1 MENHGALWYNSG
13 EPQAEPRRCTEETEG
28 WEIGLMKGFIQIGKK
43 EKKGTGW
50 IVLHFSL
57 SLALFALFWLWFR
70 TGASPGTGEKAY
82 RLDLIVLLGYT
93 AELYF
98 FSRIYN
104 AYLLGYYRSR
114 LLVFAQFLTQFFSA
128 AIVYVLMTLL
138 WLRLTNPLPL
148 MLLVLAQL
156 ALDFVWCTFAN
167 RYFFKVNPVRR
178 TILFYRNELDKKRFG
193 SIEGKPIE
201 RLYRIE
207 KEYRYSG
214 DDFREIRPLLEGYDA
229 VFVSGLHP
237 NCRNDIANYCKEEG
251 IPGFFLP
258 RVGDMIMRESS
269 HIQSFE
275 TPVLHLHRKQLAMDY
290 AIVKRAF
297 DIVVSG
303 AALVVLSPVMLVT
316 ALAIHFYDGGPALY
330 KQVRLTQDGREYK
343 ILKFRSMRVDAEKDG
358 VARLSTGDKDDR
370 ITPIGHFVRKCRL
383 DELPQLV
390 NILRGDMTI
399 VGPRPERPEI
409 AKQIYESL
417 PEFRLRLQVKAGL
430 TGYAQI
436 YGRYNTGPYEKL
448 MFDLL
453 YISDMGIITDLM
465 LMFATVS
472 ILFMSESTA
481 GVEVGQTTAIDWK
494 QGDGDD
500 ERSSVEADSHKTQV

>member
-1 MENHGALWYNSG
+1 MSG
-13 EPQAEPRRCTEETEG
+13 
-28 WEIGLMKGFIQIGKK
+28 MIQINQK
-43 EKKGTGW
+43 ERKSTGLV
-50 IVLHFSL
+50 VLHFVL
-57 SLALFALFWLWFR
+57 SLILFSGFWYLFRCYALPEIGR
-70 TGASPGTGEKAY
+70 TDFS
-82 RLDLIVLLGYT
+82 LDAIVLLGYA

-104 AYLLGYYRSR
+104 AYELGYYRTR

-128 AIVYVLMTLL
+128 GIVWILVCLIRFKVY
-138 WLRLTNPLPL
+138 NPLL
-148 MLLVLAQL
+148 FFALLAVQLVLNFLWSYL
-156 ALDFVWCTFAN
+156 ANQNFYKKN
-167 RYFFKVNPVRR
+167 KVRR
-178 TILFYRNELDKKRFG
+178 TILLYRNELDKKRFG
-193 SIEGKPIE
+193 TIEGKPME
-201 RLYRIE
+201 RLYHVE
-207 KEYRYSG
+207 KEYRYTG
-214 DDFREIRPLLEGYDA
+214 DDFREIKPLLEGYDA
-229 VFVSGLHP
+229 VFVAGLHP
-237 NCRNDIANYCKEEG
+237 NCRNDIADYCKEEG

-275 TPVLHLHRKQLAMDY
+275 TPVLYIHRKDPPRDY
-290 AIVKRAF
+290 VIIKRAF
-297 DIVVSG
+297 DIVVS
-303 AALVVLSPVMLVT
+303 AIALLILSPIMLAT
-316 ALAIHFYDGGPALY
+316 GLAIHFYDGGPAFY
-330 KQVRLTQDGREYK
+330 KQVRLTLDGKEYK
-343 ILKFRSMRVDAEKDG
+343 IYKFRSMRVDAEKDG

-370 ITPIGHFVRKCRL
+370 ITPIGRFVRKCRL
-383 DELPQLV
+383 DELPQLI
-390 NILRGDMTI
+390 NILKGDMSI

-409 AKQIYESL
+409 ARQIYESL

-448 MFDLL
+448 IFDLL

-494 QGDGDD
+494 Q
-500 ERSSVEADSHKTQV
+500 S

>member
-1 MENHGALWYNSG
+1 MTSVFPSKASVIVVF
-13 EPQAEPRRCTEETEG
+13 T
-28 WEIGLMKGFIQIGKK
+28 
-43 EKKGTGW
+43 
-50 IVLHFSL
+50 VLHSL
-57 SLALFALFWLWFR
+57 
-70 TGASPGTGEKAY
+70 
-82 RLDLIVLLGYT
+82 
-93 AELYF
+93 
-98 FSRIYN
+98 IY
-104 AYLLGYYRSR
+104 
-114 LLVFAQFLTQFFSA
+114 
-128 AIVYVLMTLL
+128 
-138 WLRLTNPLPL
+138 
-148 MLLVLAQL
+148 
-156 ALDFVWCTFAN
+156 
-167 RYFFKVNPVRR
+167 
-178 TILFYRNELDKKRFG
+178 NELDKKRFG
-193 SIEGKPIE
+193 TIEGKPIE

-207 KEYRYSG
+207 KEFRYSG

-237 NCRNDIANYCKEEG
+237 NCRNEIAIYCKEEG

-269 HIQSFE
+269 HNQSFE
-275 TPVLHLHRKQLAMDY
+275 TPVLYLHRKVLAADY

-303 AALVVLSPVMLVT
+303 VALVILSPIMLVT

-330 KQVRLTQDGREYK
+330 KQVRLTQDGREYR

-370 ITPIGHFVRKCRL
+370 ITPIGKFVRKCRL
-383 DELPQLV
+383 DELPQLI
-390 NILRGDMTI
+390 NILRGEMSI

-409 AKQIYESL
+409 ASQIYESL

-472 ILFMSESTA
+472 ILFMSESTV
-481 GVEVGQTTAIDWK
+481 GVEVGQTTAIDWN
-494 QGDGDD
+494 QNDADRAD
-500 ERSSVEADSHKTQV
+500 SSVGAGSTKPKV